1 MSNPKNLTMLVY
13 KNTYAMPEW
22 AVCYFAN
29 GDSDCLTDEEIEI
42 ADKWYKEHFPNGCMF
57 DFGGDDN
64 EAYFSRFPAFGE
76 RNKNALTSRGEPPL
90 LACSVIDVDA
100 YVDDGTIND

>member
-1 MSNPKNLTMLVY
+1 
-13 KNTYAMPEW
+13 MPVVCGMQGYGVRTPSAA
-22 AVCYFAN
+22 AVAAATCGFAR
-29 GDSDCLTDEEIEI
+29 DVHI
-42 ADKWYKEHFPNGCMF
+42 PNGCMF